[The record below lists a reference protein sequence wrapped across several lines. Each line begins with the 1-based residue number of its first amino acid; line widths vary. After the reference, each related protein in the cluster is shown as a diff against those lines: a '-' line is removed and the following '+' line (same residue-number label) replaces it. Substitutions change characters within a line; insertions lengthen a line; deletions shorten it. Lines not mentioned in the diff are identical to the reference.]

1 MKAFCWSSLLFYCW
15 QEDPGLRASFYRQIS
30 PLISLLGAQSVS
42 VIHPLLEQGLIDPDE
57 TVIESCMQAL
67 TQLLRQSLLSAP
79 LAVSFLSR
87 ALALTAHPT
96 VRLRQSAV
104 AYITCFARRAVR
116 SLEPVI
122 KEGSPDTSV
131 NDQTKIKTRFQ
142 WSGLC
147 SPASVYARLSNVEVS
162 ETFFR

>member
-1 MKAFCWSSLLFYCW
+1 MDV
-15 QEDPGLRASFYRQIS
+15 EDPGIRASFYRQIS
-30 PLISLLGAQSVS
+30 PLVSLVGAQSVS

-57 TVIESCMQAL
+57 TVIEACMQAL
-67 TQLLRQSLLSAP
+67 THLLRQSLLSAP
-79 LAVSFLSR
+79 IAVSFLSR

-116 SLEPVI
+116 SKNPI
-122 KEGSPDTSV
+122 NKENIPDGTGIHEV
-131 NDQTKIKTRFQ
+131 NTKSRFQ

-147 SPASVYARLSNVEVS
+147 SPASVYARLTKLEVS
-162 ETFFR
+162 ETFFK